1 MLTKLNEIC
10 FADEITLWWNPS
22 DEIIA
27 LRWLNFLLEKIW
39 LDWVDSNHR
48 PHAYQACALTT
59 WATIHYRGRPRTR
72 DSPSFVFVV
81 RSLPDNLVR
90 FNLFMAPDPRPVV
103 EMMGFEPMTP
113 CLQGR
118 CSPNWAT
125 PPYLS
130 EEWRVKSEEFLVE
143 IWTCSNFFLFFSLLS
158 LIFSLSLGFFP
169 SSLFFERSFKIEQW
183 IQRLP
188 SLIRWHLTS
197 CFC

>member
-72 DSPSFVFVV
+72 DSPSFIFVV

-125 PPYLS
+125 PPYVLRK
-130 EEWRVKSEEFLVE
+130 WNLLRRWNHFVVKSLRGV
-143 IWTCSNFFLFFSLLS
+143 ILLRKV
-158 LIFSLSLGFFP
+158 LGFFP